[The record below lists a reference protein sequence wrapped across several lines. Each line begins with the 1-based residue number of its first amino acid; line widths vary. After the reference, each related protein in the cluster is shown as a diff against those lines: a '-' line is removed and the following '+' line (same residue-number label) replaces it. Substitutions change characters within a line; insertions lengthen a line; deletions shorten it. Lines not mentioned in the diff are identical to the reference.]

1 MRLPRDLLSGNYVK
15 PRFFLCETDKTK
27 ICQLDVYN
35 TSGEFKFNS
44 LSKVSFDVDRTYDDF
59 INGENKVN
67 PFYDKVEA
75 LRLIF
80 VEGFGYFEI
89 QGPQLSSDGIKET
102 KSIEAYSLEYTLSQ
116 KYLTDFYINTGE
128 VGSVEVTYAD
138 EHSGNIIPV
147 TLYNPT
153 TPELSLLN
161 LILEKAYGWSVGYV
175 DTQLK
180 TLSRSFE
187 IDRQSIYDFIMN
199 EICEKFNCYVVF
211 DTINNTINFYAES
224 STAKFIGDG
233 NTQTFVISP
242 PFYDVDTVS
251 VDGYKT
257 TQWEY
262 DSSTGV
268 ITLTE
273 IPTSGARIEVVDKS
287 LKPWETDVFISFDNL
302 SNSIDISYDADNI
315 KTVLTVTYGDDSDI
329 REINLGLPYITD
341 ISYYYT
347 VDWMGQDLYDAY
359 TAYLQKTN
367 EAQLTYISNSRA
379 MQDIAGHIDFEKNR
393 LSLGYSI
400 SQVSSTTV
408 GTYYIR
414 GGEEPQYYYTE
425 VNLPAD
431 YNANTIYYRVDT
443 TNLAEEKVTNLY
455 NVFKEYFSAEKK
467 PELESKWLS
476 DYDALTSDFAFIS
489 DDFTELRDVLL
500 SVNTER
506 VISPIVENAILTF
519 LKIMWKEI
527 GREPLKSL
535 YYESYKKIQVAN
547 IDAGWSELFGDN
559 YGNYYPVTIML
570 SSIEEAIKERD
581 TAVQGYQSQYDN
593 IQQNNIAISNS
604 LLLSENFTDKQIIR
618 LSAFLRE
625 DELKIDDIVETDTDS
640 ILDTFRNQQHA
651 MEAGRI
657 ELQKISSPKL
667 GFSMTMANIYAIP
680 EFEPIID
687 QFQLGNVI
695 KIKLRDDYIKQS
707 RLLQVNINFD
717 DLDDFSCEFGDL
729 TNLRTQSDIHADL
742 LAGAINAGK
751 QVATNS
757 SYWTKGTDKANL
769 IDIRLQQGLLDTV
782 EAIKATDGNQNAY
795 MDKYGLHLE
804 SIDTTTG
811 EVSPKKVWMVNDKIV
826 FTDDNFKTSKS
837 VLGEYTIDGEKRWGL
852 ISEYVNAGLIE
863 GSKMIGGTIQIGEQP
878 DGSFAFQVSEDGT
891 VTMNAGGIVD
901 GFVTEEAL
909 DTAISGVT
917 GEIDNVNSNLVT
929 KIDGVNTG
937 LMTEIDGVNNNL
949 TNKIDGV
956 DQELTDKI
964 NGVDQELSDR
974 INELNNKKLYRIEI
988 IVDGPNIFSTT
999 SDKATLSCKVYSW
1012 DTDVT
1017 DNFDASLFNWK
1028 RTSDNSDMDII
1039 WSAMPE
1045 HQGIKQIEVDADDI
1059 IGNTNFVCEVDL
1071 P

>member
-1 MRLPRDLLSGNYVK
+1 MKLPRDLLSGGYTA
-15 PRFFLCETDKTK
+15 PRFFLCETDKTI
-27 ICQLDVYN
+27 ICQLDVYDAN
-35 TSGEFKFNS
+35 GKFKFNS
-44 LSKVSFDVDRTYDDF
+44 LSEISFNVDRTYDDF
-59 INGENKVN
+59 ISGENKIN
-67 PFYDKVEA
+67 LFYDKIEA

-102 KSIEAYSLEYTLSQ
+102 KQVTAYSLEYTLSQ
-116 KYLTDFYINTGE
+116 KYLTNFYINTGE
-128 VGSVEVTYAD
+128 IGSVEVTYAD
-138 EHSGNIIPV
+138 EHGGNIVPV
-147 TLYNPT
+147 TLYNPD

-161 LILEKAYGWSVGYV
+161 LILEKIYGWKIGHV

-180 TLSRSFE
+180 TLGRTFE
-187 IDRQSIYDFIMN
+187 IDRQSVYDFIMN

-211 DTINNTINFYAES
+211 NTIDNTINFYAES

-233 NTQTFVISP
+233 SNNTFVISP
-242 PFYDVDTVS
+242 PFYEIDTVS
-251 VDGYKT
+251 IDGYKT
-257 TQWEY
+257 TQWDY
-262 DSSTGV
+262 DSTTG
-268 ITLTE
+268 ILTLTE
-273 IPTSGARIEVVDKS
+273 TPESGVRIEVVDRS
-287 LKPWETDVFISFDNL
+287 LKEWETDVFVSFDNL
-302 SNSIDISYDADNI
+302 SDEINISYDADDI
-315 KTVLTVTYGDDSDI
+315 KTVLTVTYGEDSDI

-347 VDWMGQDLYDAY
+347 VDWMGQELYDAY

-367 EAQLTYISNSRA
+367 SLQLTYTNNSKTL
-379 MQDIAGHIDFEKNR
+379 QDIAGYIDFEEHR

-414 GGEEPQYYYTE
+414 GGSSPNYYYTE
-425 VNLPAD
+425 VMLPAD
-431 YNANTIYYRVDT
+431 YNANTTYYRMDT
-443 TNLAEEKVTNLY
+443 ANLAEEKVSNIY
-455 NVFKEYFSAEKK
+455 DVFKDYFSAEKHT
-467 PELESKWLS
+467 ELESKWKDNLDS
-476 DYDALTSDFAFIS
+476 LANDFAFMS
-489 DDFTELRDVLL
+489 NAFNSLRNTLK
-500 SVNTER
+500 SVNTNR
-506 VISPIVENAILTF
+506 VKSSVVENAILSF
-519 LKIMWKEI
+519 LEIMWNEI
-527 GREPLKSL
+527 GKEPLKSL
-535 YYESYKKIQVAN
+535 YYESYKKIQITN
-547 IDAGWSELFGDN
+547 LDAGWSDASHDN
-559 YGNYYPVTIML
+559 YPNYYPVTIML
-570 SSIEEAIKERD
+570 KSIDIAIQERD
-581 TAVQGYQSQYDN
+581 LKIKNYEAQYTSVQNDN
-593 IQQNNIAISNS
+593 VEISSS
-604 LLLSENFTDKQIIR
+604 LLLNKNFTDNQLIR

-625 DELKIDDIVETDTDS
+625 DELKIDDIVETETDS
-640 ILDTFRNQQHA
+640 ILDTFKNKQHA
-651 MEAGRI
+651 METGRI
-657 ELQKISSPKL
+657 ELQKISEPKL
-667 GFSMTMANIYAIP
+667 SFSMTMGNIYAIP
-680 EFEPIID
+680 EFEPIIN

-695 KIKLRDDYIKQS
+695 KVKLRDDYLKQS

-717 DLDDFSCEFGDL
+717 NLDDLSCEFGDL

-742 LAGAINAGK
+742 LAGAISAGK
-751 QVATNS
+751 QVATHS
-757 SYWTKGTDKANL
+757 SYWTKGTDKANS

-782 EAIKATDGNQNAY
+782 EALKATDGTQNSY

-804 SIDTTTG
+804 SVDPTTG
-811 EVSPKKVWMVNDKIV
+811 EISPKKVWMVNDKIV

-964 NGVDQELSDR
+964 NGVDQELSDK
-974 INELNNKKLYRIEI
+974 INELNNKKIYRIEI

-1017 DNFDASLFNWK
+1017 DNFDASLFSWK
-1028 RTSDNSDMDII
+1028 RTSDNTDNDNI
-1039 WSAMPE
+1039 WNAMPE
-1045 HQGIKQIEVDADDI
+1045 HQGTKQIEIDADDT

>member
-1 MRLPRDLLSGNYVK
+1 MRLPRDLLSGGYIA

-35 TSGEFKFNS
+35 SRGEFKFNS
-44 LSKVSFDVDRTYDDF
+44 LSEISFDVDRTYDDF

-67 PFYDKVEA
+67 PFYDKIEA

-102 KSIEAYSLEYTLSQ
+102 KQITAYSLEYTLSQ
-116 KYLTDFYINTGE
+116 KYLTNFYINTGE
-128 VGSVEVTYAD
+128 IGSVEVTYAE
-138 EHSGNIIPV
+138 EHGGGIIPV
-147 TLYNPT
+147 TLYNPDV
-153 TPELSLLN
+153 PDLSLLN
-161 LILEKAYGWSVGYV
+161 LILEKIYGWSIGYV

-187 IDRQSIYDFIMN
+187 VDRQSVYDFIMN
-199 EICEKFNCYVVF
+199 DICEKFNCYVVF

-233 NTQTFVISP
+233 NTNKFVISP
-242 PFYDVDTVS
+242 PFYEIDTVS
-251 VDGYKT
+251 IDGYKT

-262 DSSTGV
+262 DASTGV
-268 ITLTE
+268 VTLTE
-273 IPTSGARIEVVDKS
+273 TPISGAHIEIVDKS
-287 LKPWETDVFISFDNL
+287 LKPWETDVFVSFDNL
-302 SNSIDISYDADNI
+302 SDEINISYSADDI
-315 KTVLTVTYGDDSDI
+315 KTVLTVTYGDDNDI
-329 REINLGLPYITD
+329 RETNLGLPYITD

-359 TAYLQKTN
+359 TKYLQKTN
-367 EAQLTYISNSRA
+367 ASQLTYTNNSKLL
-379 MQDIAGHIDFEKNR
+379 QDIAGYIDFEEHR
-393 LSLGYSI
+393 LSLGYSV
-400 SQVSSTTV
+400 SQVSSSTV
-408 GTYYIR
+408 GTYYVR
-414 GGEEPQYYYTE
+414 GGTSPQYYYTE
-425 VNLPAD
+425 VSLPAD
-431 YNANTIYYRVDT
+431 YNANTTYYRIDT
-443 TNLAEEKVTNLY
+443 ANLAEEKVSSIY
-455 NVFKEYFSAEKK
+455 NVFKEYFSAEKHT
-467 PELESKWLS
+467 ELEAKWRT
-476 DYDALTSDFAFIS
+476 DYDNLANDFAFMK
-489 DDFTELRDVLL
+489 DAFNALRKQLTLVTVNRINNATVESSIL
-500 SVNTER
+500 S
-506 VISPIVENAILTF
+506 F
-519 LKIMWKEI
+519 LNVMWNEI

-535 YYESYKKIQVAN
+535 YYEPYKKIQITN
-547 IDAGWSELFGDN
+547 LDAGWSDLNNDN
-559 YGNYYPVTIML
+559 YPNYYPVTIML
-570 SSIEEAIKERD
+570 KSIEDAIKQRSLAIENYEKQYSD
-581 TAVQGYQSQYDN
+581 VQKSNAQ
-593 IQQNNIAISNS
+593 ISND
-604 LLLSENFTDKQIIR
+604 LLLDNNFTEKQLVR

-625 DELKIDDIVETDTDS
+625 DELNIEDIVETETDS
-640 ILDTFRNQQHA
+640 VLDTFKNKQHA
-651 MEAGRI
+651 MESGRI
-657 ELQKISSPKL
+657 ELRKLSEPKL
-667 GFSMTMANIYAIP
+667 DFSMTMANIYAIP
-680 EFEPIID
+680 EFEPIVD

-695 KIKLRDDYIKQS
+695 KVQLRPDYLKQS

-717 DLDDFSCEFGDL
+717 DLSDFSCDFGDL
-729 TNLRTQSDIHADL
+729 TSIRTQSDIHADL
-742 LAGAINAGK
+742 LAGAISAGK

-757 SYWTKGTDKANL
+757 SYWTKGTDKANS
-769 IDIRLQQGLLDTV
+769 IDLRLQQGLLDTV
-782 EAIKATDGNQNAY
+782 EAIKATDGSQNAFL
-795 MDKYGLHLE
+795 DKYGLHLE
-804 SIDTTTG
+804 SIDPLTG
-811 EVSPKKVWMVNDKIV
+811 ETSPKKVWMVNDKIV

-964 NGVDQELSDR
+964 NGVDQELSDK

-988 IVDGPNIFSTT
+988 IVDGPNIFSTI

-1017 DNFDASLFNWK
+1017 DNFDASLFSWK
-1028 RTSDNSDMDII
+1028 RTSDNTDNDNI
-1039 WSAMPE
+1039 WNSMPE
-1045 HQGIKQIEVDADDI
+1045 HQGTKQIEIDADDT